1 MSGVF
6 TEVCVNPLPL
16 TAPFSPPQ
24 NVIVNVVSSTE
35 ITVEWN
41 EVPEI
46 DQNGII
52 TEYEILYEPFT
63 TFGGQLPANNSY
75 IVPPLNT
82 NVSISSLQE
91 YVGYYVSVRASTRE
105 GFGPYSGRISVLT
118 EEDGENCI
126 DLLYR
131 ESGSVHCMSCLL

>member
-1 MSGVF
+1 MNS
-6 TEVCVNPLPL
+6 LPL
-16 TAPFSPPQ
+16 TAPSGPPQ
-24 NVIVNVVSSTE
+24 NVIVNVVSPTE

-41 EVPEI
+41 EVLEI
-46 DQNGII
+46 DRNGII

-75 IVPPLNT
+75 TVPPLNT
-82 NVSISSLQE
+82 NVSIPSLQE
-91 YVGYYVSVRASTRE
+91 YVGYYVTVRASTRE
-105 GFGPYSGRISVLT
+105 GFGPYSGRILVLT

-131 ESGSVHCMSCLL
+131 ESESVDCMSCIERKDY